1 MDAEKADVFVAA
13 VLHTVAHTILHA
25 YR

>member
-13 VLHTVAHTILHA
+13 VLYTVAPTILHA

>member
-13 VLHTVAHTILHA
+13 VLYTVAHTILHA